1 MTADVVLTAQQ
12 WKLLERHAC
21 TLQHHE
27 RTVFRHAVLSRLSG
41 APSVPA
47 LEAAI
52 SVVLERRPLFVCAA
66 DSKGV
71 EP

>member
-1 MTADVVLTAQQ
+1 MTADVTLTAQQ
-12 WKLLERHAC
+12 YRLLERHAC
-21 TLQHHE
+21 TLPYHE

-52 SVVLERRPLFVCAA
+52 SVVMGRRPMFVCDAT
-66 DSKGV
+66 K
-71 EP
+71 P